1 MRTRQASGQ
10 VRLRWR
16 CGWMFL
22 SVPQTCPSP
31 PSLINC
37 LSLNSRFELASR
49 HRRNPAI
56 DWTEIPPKESSEI
69 CLYASGG
76 KVNCYQRGRGRFW
89 SSCDISATKLEP
101 ELASC
106 GMLETD
112 EKTKL
117 IKMLNGYRRP
127 PAGFLRQTAKC
138 VLRAGGPGGLA
149 N

>member
-1 MRTRQASGQ
+1 MPSADAMAMRLD
-10 VRLRWR
+10 V
-16 CGWMFL
+16 F
-22 SVPQTCPSP
+22 VSP
-31 PSLINC
+31 PNMSISTFPDKLPKP
-37 LSLNSRFELASR
+37 NSRFELASR

-106 GMLETD
+106 EMLETD

-127 PAGFLRQTAKC
+127 PAGFLRRPR
-138 VLRAGGPGGLA
+138 RAA
-149 N
+149 

>member
-1 MRTRQASGQ
+1 M
-10 VRLRWR
+10 
-16 CGWMFL
+16 
-22 SVPQTCPSP
+22 
-31 PSLINC
+31 
-37 LSLNSRFELASR
+37 
-49 HRRNPAI
+49 

-76 KVNCYQRGRGRFW
+76 KVNCYQSARGRFW

-106 GMLETD
+106 EMLETD

-127 PAGFLRQTAKC
+127 RQVFFGKLQSVC
-138 VLRAGGPGGLA
+138 VLRAGGPRRA
-149 N
+149 A